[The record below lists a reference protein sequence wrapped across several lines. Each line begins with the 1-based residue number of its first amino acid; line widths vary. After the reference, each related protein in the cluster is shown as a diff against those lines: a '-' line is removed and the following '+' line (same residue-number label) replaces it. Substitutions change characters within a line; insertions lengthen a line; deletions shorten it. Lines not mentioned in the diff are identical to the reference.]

1 MYVLTSMFYFFS
13 HTTNE
18 NWGFS
23 LNEFRQSK
31 IIVKKKNGLSLSHWY
46 IIFVA
51 ISHATKPRV
60 VYDKKWS
67 WYWYVIFV
75 AISHATKP
83 HLVYDKKWSWYW
95 YIIFVAISHATK
107 PCVVYDKKW
116 SWYCKRVWYMETKTR
131 YGIISLWDQRL
142 VRNTLNIYHHSD
154 EVSLIQHYVIKFIS
168 DLRQVSGFLWALW
181 FPPQITLTTTI

>member
-1 MYVLTSMFYFFS
+1 M
-13 HTTNE
+13 
-18 NWGFS
+18 
-23 LNEFRQSK
+23 
-31 IIVKKKNGLSLSHWY
+31 SLSHWY

-83 HLVYDKKWSWYW
+83 RLVYDKKWSWYW

-142 VRNTLNIYHHSD
+142 VRNTLNI
-154 EVSLIQHYVIKFIS
+154 VIIYERVRVMVFNATFNNILVIS
-168 DLRQVSGFLWALW
+168 WWSVLFEEETRV
-181 FPPQITLTTTI
+181 PRENH